1 MVPITQKPVRRFA
14 RSRQV
19 LLTRGICLF
28 FGLMGISRLLAQPD
42 TSQLRAEL
50 ALTAQLLAG
59 TDAQHQALSDLRILN
74 RRLDIQSQL
83 VQLLTADIT
92 QYQSELE
99 ALQENICLLE
109 EGQEK
114 LRQEY
119 QATVRET
126 YRNYHPQ
133 SFWLVLLSSGSLTE
147 AYYRSQ
153 YFREYSRYR
162 KEQLLLMQESQTM
175 LGEQLAYFERIWNR
189 SSRLARARRTEL
201 ARQRATSRLQKKLY
215 LNLRKKAQGL
225 RQEYHQQQQAIQRM
239 IREAALPAGEPAP
252 PPSAEALSESFS
264 TAKGQLT
271 WPAPPDQ
278 SVIVETFGISKD
290 DYGNIV
296 ENEGITLRV
305 SQGQRIKA
313 AFDGRVTGVRAV
325 PLLGTAVILE
335 HGIYRTVYAN
345 LAATTLQEGEWVPNG
360 TLVGIARSDI
370 RTGETLVKFM
380 IYQSPATFLDPL
392 SWLAH

>member
-1 MVPITQKPVRRFA
+1 
-14 RSRQV
+14 
-19 LLTRGICLF
+19 
-28 FGLMGISRLLAQPD
+28 
-42 TSQLRAEL
+42 
-50 ALTAQLLAG
+50 
-59 TDAQHQALSDLRILN
+59 
-74 RRLDIQSQL
+74 
-83 VQLLTADIT
+83 
-92 QYQSELE
+92 
-99 ALQENICLLE
+99 
-109 EGQEK
+109 
-114 LRQEY
+114 
-119 QATVRET
+119 
-126 YRNYHPQ
+126 
-133 SFWLVLLSSGSLTE
+133 
-147 AYYRSQ
+147 
-153 YFREYSRYR
+153 
-162 KEQLLLMQESQTM
+162 
-175 LGEQLAYFERIWNR
+175 
-189 SSRLARARRTEL
+189 
-201 ARQRATSRLQKKLY
+201 
-215 LNLRKKAQGL
+215 
-225 RQEYHQQQQAIQRM
+225 M
-239 IREAALPAGEPAP
+239 IREADLPAGEPAP